1 MRITFHGH
9 ACFSVFCNDIEFLI
23 GPFLTGNPQCE
34 VELDDVCPDVILVTH
49 GHEDHLGDALEIAK
63 RTGATLAG
71 QVDLLKAL
79 DVRGL
84 DTVAWNIG
92 GTAKLRGVPV
102 LMTPAWHGST
112 VVDEQGVGYAGV
124 ACGFIISGD
133 GKKLYHAGDTG
144 LFGDMRTVLARYG
157 LDCVLLPIGDFY
169 TMGPEDAV
177 IAAQW
182 LGANLVVPMH
192 YDTFP
197 LIQQDGAAFGAKIA
211 ANGQRCAVLAPG
223 DTLQI

>member
-1 MRITFHGH
+1 M
-9 ACFSVFCNDIEFLI
+9 
-23 GPFLTGNPQCE
+23 
-34 VELDDVCPDVILVTH
+34 ILVTH

-157 LDCVLLPIGDFY
+157 LDCVL
-169 TMGPEDAV
+169 M
-177 IAAQW
+177 
-182 LGANLVVPMH
+182 
-192 YDTFP
+192 
-197 LIQQDGAAFGAKIA
+197 
-211 ANGQRCAVLAPG
+211 RS
-223 DTLQI
+223 